1 VKEIKLYVEGGGRG
15 TNKNATI
22 KLQQG
27 FDAFLRELKDAAR
40 DKKISF
46 KVIPSGSTTDT
57 FEEFIFSVENSP
69 QSFNL
74 LLVDSD
80 EAIAD
85 GETARDFLQRKYK
98 KWKLQKIEVEQ
109 CHLMVQVMESWFIAD
124 VEALKDFYGQNFRE
138 SAIPKH
144 QNNVETIEKATV
156 ENSLKKAT
164 AKTKKGEYQKIGHGA
179 KILEKINP
187 RKVRDA
193 APHCEKLFDSI
204 LDKIN

>member
-1 VKEIKLYVEGGGRG
+1 MKEIKLYVEGGGRG

>member
-1 VKEIKLYVEGGGRG
+1 VKEIKLYVEGGGKGSHKR
-15 TNKNATI
+15 ATI

-144 QNNVETIEKATV
+144 QKNVEAIEKATV

-164 AKTKKGEYQKIGHGA
+164 AKTQKGEYQKIGHGA

-204 LDKIN
+204 LGKIN